1 MLKRTIYS
9 VIIFIFF
16 SMIPFAFAEKST
28 ELYIPIGQSP
38 GLSGKYTVTG
48 NIDAVDYQNQTMTMS
63 NYSGSYTVK
72 VMDNTRI
79 YLDKSKIQQTNA
91 YGSFSD
97 CKKGRKAEVKFDQ
110 DAQGRPAEWIKLE
123 INE

>member
-1 MLKRTIYS
+1 
-9 VIIFIFF
+9 
-16 SMIPFAFAEKST
+16 MIPFAFAEKST

-72 VMDNTRI
+72 VMDSTKI
-79 YLDKSKIQQTNA
+79 YLGTA
-91 YGSFSD
+91 
-97 CKKGRKAEVKFDQ
+97 R
-110 DAQGRPAEWIKLE
+110 
-123 INE
+123 